1 MNSFTKGL
9 LTGVF
14 GVVVGLVISGS
25 NYQDGQLF
33 GLGTYQISTTTGDG
47 AFVKKGNAT
56 QEAVRIWETIIDTK
70 TGEVVSRNVA
80 WNLNGNPLSN
90 YSILND
96 WYYPRKVDIKT
107 NNTQQQF

>member
-14 GVVVGLVISGS
+14 VIVVGLVISGS
-25 NYQDGQLF
+25 NYQSEEVGR
-33 GLGTYQISTTTGDG
+33 YQISTTTGDG

>member
-14 GVVVGLVISGS
+14 VIVVGLVISGS
-25 NYQDGQLF
+25 NYQSEEVGR
-33 GLGTYQISTTTGDG
+33 YQISTTTGDG

-107 NNTQQQF
+107 NNTLQR

>member
-25 NYQDGQLF
+25 NYQSEEVGR
-33 GLGTYQISTTTGDG
+33 YQISTTTGDG
-47 AFVKKGNAT
+47 AFVKKGNET
-56 QEAVRIWETIIDTK
+56 QEFGRIWETIIDTK
-70 TGEVVSRNVA
+70 TGEVVSRTVA
-80 WNLNGNPLSN
+80 WNQHGNPLSD

-96 WYYPRKVDIKT
+96 YTIQEK
-107 NNTQQQF
+107 

>member
-25 NYQDGQLF
+25 NYQSEEVGR
-33 GLGTYQISTTTGDG
+33 YQISTTTGDG
-47 AFVKKGNAT
+47 AFVKNGKEI
-56 QEAVRIWETIIDTK
+56 QRVVRIWETIIDTK
-70 TGEVVSRNVA
+70 TGEVVSRKQA
-80 WNLNGNPLSN
+80 WNINGNPLAD

-96 WYYPRKVDIKT
+96 YTKK
-107 NNTQQQF
+107 